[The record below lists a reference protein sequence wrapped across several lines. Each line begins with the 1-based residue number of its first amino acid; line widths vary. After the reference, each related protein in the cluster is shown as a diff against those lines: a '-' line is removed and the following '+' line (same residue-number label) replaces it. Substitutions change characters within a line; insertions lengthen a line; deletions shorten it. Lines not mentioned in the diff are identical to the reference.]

1 MGEDT
6 SGDFSES
13 FLVTLILTDI
23 AIAMFDSVTVSM
35 GEDTSGDFSES
46 FLVTLILTN
55 IAIAMLDFVTV
66 SMGGGYQRGFQ

>member
-1 MGEDT
+1 M
-6 SGDFSES
+6 S

-46 FLVTLILTN
+46 FLVNADVRSCKI
-55 IAIAMLDFVTV
+55 
-66 SMGGGYQRGFQ
+66 S